1 MRKVY
6 LDEEQ
11 ELSICLKDEDFED
24 CTEIKLKSNDEFK
37 PYKMIGL
44 PFGTYILIPKENFK
58 KV

>member
-24 CTEIKLKSNDEFK
+24 CTEIKLKSKDAIK
-37 PYKMIGL
+37 PYKIIEL
-44 PFGTYILIPKENFK
+44 PFKAYILIPKENFK
-58 KV
+58 EV